1 MATLMHSESRRLYS
15 WWWDSHISPKNSKWL
30 QENLTDMDAKVKA
43 MIKLIEEDADSFAR
57 RAEMY
62 YKKRPELMKLVEEF
76 YRAYRALAERYDHAT
91 VELRHA
97 HKAMAQAFDNQ
108 MPPFMFSDE
117 SSVSEAESHSPE
129 IHLPNHALHVKDDL
143 HKESGSSSSTNQ
155 HPLRMKGD
163 GAGESNSR
171 VSKGG
176 LKQLNEMFASRKNVP
191 ETLEVSEGSIG
202 TQSVFHDGDFDP
214 SQLSRQIN
222 DHDSQVLCES
232 VSESDEKLDAEL
244 QNLRKRLNLM
254 EAEKE
259 AFFLKYQNSLEKLSS
274 LEKELSSAQKDAGGL
289 DERASKAEIEIKI
302 LKEALLDLKA
312 EKNSGLLQYNQCL
325 QKISSL
331 EKLLAVAQQDAEGHN
346 ERAAKAEIEAQN
358 LEQQLSRLASEKE
371 VCLLQYEQCLKK
383 ISALE
388 NKISLS
394 EDYARMLDEQMSS
407 SEAEV
412 KALKRSL
419 DELNE
424 EKEIASR
431 NYEQCLEKIA
441 KMETEISY
449 AQDDAK
455 RLKGELVMAN
465 AKLETTEE
473 WCAHLEKSNHS
484 LQFEADKL
492 VQKIAMK
499 DQELAEK
506 QDELKKL
513 HNLMNEEQSRFVQ
526 VENTL
531 HTLQKL
537 HCQSQEEQR
546 ALTLELK
553 NGLMMLKDLDICK
566 HGMEEELQRVK
577 DENKMLNELH
587 FSSNTSMK
595 NLEDQLSGLK
605 DIKEKLEGVVS
616 QKEEQSNSLE
626 KEIYHLREEIKGL
639 SGRYQGIMRQ
649 LEAVG
654 LDPHSL
660 ESSVKEFQEE
670 NGKLRE
676 ACERDRNKIEALYEK
691 LSYMDELAKENSNL
705 KVSLAELNAELE
717 KIREKVKESQ
727 ELSQFTQGEKTA
739 LVAEKSSLL
748 SQLQNV
754 TENMM
759 KLLEKNTSLEES
771 LSSANKELEGLRA
784 KTKGLEEFCQ
794 LLKDERSNLLNE
806 RGALVA
812 QLENI
817 ELRLG
822 NLEKRFTNLEEKY
835 ADLENDKDSALHQ
848 VEELRFSLLV
858 EEQEHTSYKQ
868 STEARLAGLEN
879 NVHKLREESRV
890 SKEEIEELLDKAVN
904 AQVEI
909 YILQKF
915 VEDLEEKN
923 LSLLI
928 ECEQY
933 EEASKLS
940 DKLIAELEGENLEQ
954 QVEVEFMYNE
964 IDKLRAGIR
973 KVLMALQMD
982 QDCGQGNVKEERILI
997 VDILTRIE
1005 DLKASMFK
1013 NKDKKQQLLV
1023 QNSVLLTLLKQL
1035 SLESEELLSEKE
1047 NIVQELK
1054 IMKGQLAMHENDKHE
1069 LLKTKNQLMRQVSQ
1083 WEQHELLLKAEI
1095 ETLNEKLINLQ
1106 GACLMLEKEN
1116 FNIAEEKK
1124 TLLKKFLDLEEDK
1137 NIIQQEQHNLII
1149 QEVIAFNILSSIFE
1163 SFKTEKFLE
1172 IEKLVK
1178 DICHL
1183 QVVNSDSREEFG
1195 KLAEKFQ
1202 LKEAENLHL
1211 NGSVVKLSKELHE
1224 AEDLNNELNYQILLG
1239 NDFLRLKALELSETE
1254 AELKNSQNFNMKLSG
1269 TVEELK
1275 MEGKE
1280 SMKIRHSLQSEN
1292 FQLSE
1297 KCLSQENDI
1306 QCLCEVNKN
1315 LKSEVDLLNEEVG
1328 KCKSREE
1335 CLSLELQE
1343 KRDEFELWEAEAT
1356 TFYFDLQISS
1366 IREVLYEH
1374 KVHELAQACE
1384 KAGDENTAKTMEIE
1398 QLRERVSFLETEI
1411 REMESQLSAYK
1422 PAIASL
1428 REDVESLKH
1437 IVLPQTRDT
1446 CRGFIGEE
1454 GEETTIHVDHRIC
1467 NGHKEEILDL
1477 QKIGAMIKAVEKA
1490 VIKEKEKLNKE
1501 ATDKHVKDFKSE
1513 GTSCQKMTMKEKKDL
1528 VDGIT
1533 SNLKARKKKPDNGI
1547 LMKDIPLDHVS
1558 DNSFQRRSKRES
1570 SETNDQ
1576 MLKLWE
1582 TDEQDRDQNLIDS
1595 SPPQSPPDPQIEYPH
1610 LEIVEHKSPDFSSEL
1625 KAEKE
1630 LSIDRLELS
1639 PSIRERIR
1647 RGRKGK
1653 ILERLDSDVVQLTG
1667 LLTSIQDLKK
1677 RIEVN
1682 TLEMARN
1689 NEYDTVEKHIKEVE
1703 EAIYQQVNMNGQL
1716 KQNLERSPS
1725 SFERRPSVELEA
1737 TGNIPLSKLTEQAQR
1752 GTEKIGKL
1760 QFEVQNIQRVVL
1772 KLEAEKKRKGKNR
1785 FSKSKPGVILRDFIN
1800 RSGKRSERRK
1810 KPCSC
1815 GCTRPSTHGD

>member
-1 MATLMHSESRRLYS
+1 
-15 WWWDSHISPKNSKWL
+15 
-30 QENLTDMDAKVKA
+30 MDAKVKA

-91 VELRHA
+91 AELRHA
-97 HKAMAQAFDNQ
+97 HKTMAQAFDNQ

-117 SSVSEAESHSPE
+117 SSVSEAESHTPE
-129 IHLPNHALHVKDDL
+129 IHLPNHALHDKDDF
-143 HKESGSSSSTNQ
+143 HKELGSSSSTNQ
-155 HPLRMKGD
+155 HPLRMEGD
-163 GAGESNSR
+163 NAGESNSCS
-171 VSKGG
+171 SKGG

-191 ETLEVSEGSIG
+191 ENLEVSEGS
-202 TQSVFHDGDFDP
+202 TVSQLVFHEGESDDQNLQNVEHP
-214 SQLSRQIN
+214 QLSRKIN
-222 DHDSQVLCES
+222 GLNSQVLCES
-232 VSESDEKLDAEL
+232 ESNEKLDAEL
-244 QNLRKRLNLM
+244 QNLRKRLNQM

-274 LEKELSSAQKDAGGL
+274 LENELSSAQKDASGL

-312 EKNSGLLQYNQCL
+312 EKNASLLQYNQCL

-331 EKLLAVAQQDAEGHN
+331 ENQLSVAQQDAEGQN
-346 ERAAKAEIEAQN
+346 ERAAKAEIEVQN
-358 LEQQLSRLASEKE
+358 LEQQLSRLAAEKE
-371 VCLLQYEQCLKK
+371 VSLLQYEQCLKK

-394 EDYARMLDEQMSS
+394 EDYARMLDEQIKS
-407 SEAEV
+407 SETEV
-412 KALKRSL
+412 EALNRAL
-419 DELNE
+419 VELNK
-424 EKEIASR
+424 EKEIVSR
-431 NYEQCLEKIA
+431 QYEQCLEKIA
-441 KMETEISY
+441 KMETEMSY
-449 AQDDAK
+449 AQADAQ

-473 WCAHLEKSNHS
+473 RCAHLEQSNHS

-513 HNLMNEEQSRFVQ
+513 QSLMNEEQSRFVQ

-566 HGMEEELQRVK
+566 HGMEEDLQRVK
-577 DENKMLNELH
+577 DENKILNELH

-605 DIKEKLEGVVS
+605 EMKEKLEEVVS
-616 QKEEQSNSLE
+616 QKEEQSSLLE
-626 KEIYHLREEIKGL
+626 KEIHHLREEIKGL

-670 NGKLRE
+670 NAKLRE
-676 ACERDRNKIEALYEK
+676 ACENDRNKIEALYEK
-691 LSYMDELAKENSNL
+691 LSYMDELAKENSIL

-717 KIREKVKESQ
+717 RLREKVKESQ
-727 ELSQFTQGEKTA
+727 DLSQFTQGEKTT

-748 SQLQNV
+748 SKLQNV
-754 TENMM
+754 TENML
-759 KLLEKNTSLEES
+759 KLLEKNTLLEDS

-784 KTKGLEEFCQ
+784 KSKGLEEFCQ

-822 NLEKRFTNLEEKY
+822 NLEKRFTNLEEKC

-848 VEELRFSLLV
+848 VEELRFSLLM

-868 STEARLAGLEN
+868 LTEARLAGLEN
-879 NVHKLREESRV
+879 NVHNLREESRV

-973 KVLMALQMD
+973 KVLMALQID
-982 QDCGQGNVKEERILI
+982 QDCGQGNMKEERILI
-997 VDILTRIE
+997 LDILARIE
-1005 DLKASMFK
+1005 DLKTSVFK

-1023 QNSVLLTLLKQL
+1023 QNSVLLTLFKQL

-1069 LLKTKNQLMRQVSQ
+1069 LLKTKSQLMMQVSQ

-1116 FNIAEEKK
+1116 CNVAEEKK
-1124 TLLKKFLDLEEDK
+1124 SLLKKFLDLEEDK
-1137 NIIQQEQHNLII
+1137 NIIQQEQQNLII

-1163 SFKTEKFLE
+1163 SFKIEKFLE
-1172 IEKLVK
+1172 IENLVQ
-1178 DICHL
+1178 DISHL
-1183 QVVNSDSREEFG
+1183 QVVNSDTREEVG
-1195 KLAEKFQ
+1195 KLAQKFQ
-1202 LKEAENLHL
+1202 LKEVENLHL
-1211 NGSVVKLSKELHE
+1211 NGSVQKLVKDLHE
-1224 AEDLNNELNYQILLG
+1224 AEDLNDELNYQILLG
-1239 NDFLRLKALELSETE
+1239 NDFLKMKAQELSETE
-1254 AELKNSQNFNMKLSG
+1254 EELKNSQNFNMKLSG
-1269 TVEELK
+1269 AVEELK

-1280 SMKIRHSLQSEN
+1280 STMIRHRLQNGNRE
-1292 FQLSE
+1292 LSE

-1306 QCLCEVNKN
+1306 QCLCKVNEN
-1315 LKSEVDLLNEEVG
+1315 LKSEVDLLNEEVE
-1328 KCKSREE
+1328 KCKIREE

-1343 KRDEFELWEAEAT
+1343 RRDEFELWEAEAT

-1384 KAGDENTAKTMEIE
+1384 NAGDENTAKTMEIE

-1411 REMESQLSAYK
+1411 REMEAQLSAYK

-1454 GEETTIHVDHRIC
+1454 GEETTIHVHHRSC
-1467 NGHKEEILDL
+1467 NVHHRDEILNL

-1501 ATDKHVKDFKSE
+1501 AADKHVKDFKSE
-1513 GTSCQKMTMKEKKDL
+1513 GASRQKVTMKEGKDL
-1528 VDGIT
+1528 RDEIT
-1533 SNLKARKKKPDNGI
+1533 GNQKARKNKPDNGI

-1558 DNSFQRRSKRES
+1558 DSSFQRRSKRES

-1582 TDEQDRDQNLIDS
+1582 TAEQDSDQNLIDG
-1595 SPPQSPPDPQIEYPH
+1595 SPPQSPPDPQVEYPQ

-1625 KAEKE
+1625 QAEKE
-1630 LSIDRLELS
+1630 LSIDRLDLS

-1653 ILERLDSDVVQLTG
+1653 LLERLDSDVIQLTG
-1667 LLTSIQDLKK
+1667 LLTSVQDLKK

-1703 EAIYQQVNMNGQL
+1703 EAIFQQVNINGQL

-1752 GTEKIGKL
+1752 GSEKIGKL

-1785 FSKSKPGVILRDFIN
+1785 FSKSKPGVILRDFIY

-1810 KPCSC
+1810 KACSC
-1815 GCTRPSTHGD
+1815 GCTRPTTHGD